1 MVKREQGREMELKTP
16 ADMEYALVVRMAM
29 SGFGMLAGLDVDL
42 IDDLRTVTDECFDC
56 LLHQSLMLEE
66 IHVSATLEEG
76 CLRCKFC
83 AVRGDTETGEP
94 PQDEEVTRCIL
105 ETLVPNLQLHC
116 DEHGV
121 QCIDFSMSI

>member
-1 MVKREQGREMELKTP
+1 MAKRGQSREMELKTP
-16 ADMEYALVVRMAM
+16 ADMNYALVVRMAL

-56 LLHQSLMLEE
+56 LLHQSLLLEE
-66 IHVSATLEEG
+66 IHVLATLEEE

-83 AVRGDTETGEP
+83 AVRGDIETDEP